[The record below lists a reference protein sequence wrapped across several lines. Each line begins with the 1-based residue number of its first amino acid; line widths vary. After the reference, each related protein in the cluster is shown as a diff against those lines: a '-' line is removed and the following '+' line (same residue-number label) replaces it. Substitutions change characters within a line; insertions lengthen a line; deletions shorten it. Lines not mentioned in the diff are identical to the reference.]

1 MDGVKGAIDLL
12 VQFIKAPIFGGWL
25 SIWMIVIG
33 FVVYEVAIKLWRYF
47 SEKLGY

>member
-1 MDGVKGAIDLL
+1 MEGVKVAIDML

-25 SIWMIVIG
+25 SIWMIAIG
-33 FVVYEVAIKLWRYF
+33 FTVYQVAIILWRYF